1 MNKNKSRPI
10 PGMTAKAKG
19 TMLGALL
26 VTLASTPPAR
36 EETLPD
42 RHGSIHREEMALVV
56 CNFPGSD
63 LQPVDVRPVEID
75 IKGSKVVALW
85 RSQFPDD

>member
-1 MNKNKSRPI
+1 MNKNKGRPN

-26 VTLASTPPAR
+26 VTLASNPPAR
-36 EETLPD
+36 EETPPV
-42 RHGSIHREEMALVV
+42 RSGSVHREEMAFVV
-56 CNFPGSD
+56 CQFPSSD
-63 LQPVDVRPVEID
+63 HQPVDVRSAEID

-85 RSQFPDD
+85 RSPLLDD

>member
-1 MNKNKSRPI
+1 MNKNKGRPI
-10 PGMTAKAKG
+10 PGMTARAKG

-36 EETLPD
+36 EETLPV
-42 RHGSIHREEMALVV
+42 RSGSVHREEMAFVV
-56 CNFPGSD
+56 CNFTGPD

-85 RSQFPDD
+85 RSPFLDD

>member
-1 MNKNKSRPI
+1 MNKNKGRPI
-10 PGMTAKAKG
+10 PGMTARAKG

-36 EETLPD
+36 EETLPV
-42 RHGSIHREEMALVV
+42 RPGSVHREEMAFVI
-56 CNFPGSD
+56 CNFPGAD
-63 LQPVDVRPVEID
+63 LQPGDVRPVEID

-85 RSQFPDD
+85 RSPFLDD

>member
-1 MNKNKSRPI
+1 MNKNKGRPI

-26 VTLASTPPAR
+26 VSLASTPPAR
-36 EETLPD
+36 EETLPV
-42 RHGSIHREEMALVV
+42 RLGSIHREEMAFVV

-85 RSQFPDD
+85 HSQFLGD

>member
-1 MNKNKSRPI
+1 MNKNKGRPI

-42 RHGSIHREEMALVV
+42 RLGSIHREEMTFVV

-63 LQPVDVRPVEID
+63 FQPVDVRPVEND

-85 RSQFPDD
+85 RSRFLDD

>member
-1 MNKNKSRPI
+1 MNKNKGRPI
-10 PGMTAKAKG
+10 PGMTARAKG

-42 RHGSIHREEMALVV
+42 RPGSIHREEMAFVV
-56 CNFPGSD
+56 CNFPGSN

-75 IKGSKVVALW
+75 IKGSKEVALW
-85 RSQFPDD
+85 RSPFLDD

>member
-1 MNKNKSRPI
+1 MNKNKGRPI

-36 EETLPD
+36 EETLPV
-42 RHGSIHREEMALVV
+42 RSGSVHREEMAFVV
-56 CNFPGSD
+56 CNFPGPD

-75 IKGSKVVALW
+75 IKGSRVVALW
-85 RSQFPDD
+85 RSPFLDD

>member
-63 LQPVDVRPVEID
+63 LQAVDVRPVEID

-85 RSQFPDD
+85 RSQFLDD

>member
-1 MNKNKSRPI
+1 MNKNKGRPI

-26 VTLASTPPAR
+26 VMLASNPPAR
-36 EETLPD
+36 EEAQPD
-42 RHGSIHREEMALVV
+42 RPGSSHRVEMAVV
-56 CNFPGSD
+56 GCQFPGSEF
-63 LQPVDVRPVEID
+63 QPVDVRPAEID

-85 RSQFPDD
+85 RSPFLDD

>member
-1 MNKNKSRPI
+1 MNKNKGRPI
-10 PGMTAKAKG
+10 PGMTARAKG

-56 CNFPGSD
+56 CNFPGSN

>member
-26 VTLASTPPAR
+26 VTLASTPPVR
-36 EETLPD
+36 EETLPV
-42 RHGSIHREEMALVV
+42 RFGSVHREEMAFVV
-56 CNFPGSD
+56 CNFPGSN

-85 RSQFPDD
+85 RSPFLDD